1 MLRKSP
7 SQSLVPLAE
16 LGQLLSPAA
25 KHAMVAEGRSLVRNA
40 VLMVQEL
47 GTWVKA
53 KAGDDLPELTTS
65 RVSGP
70 SLPSPFVYSS
80 STLAKFVSWQAL
92 LESFLNAAVEACAD
106 LVASCIAQRAF
117 EACFPRLSY
126 RSVIRQDWKEG
137 QDALL
142 LALVRFLYDK

>member
-1 MLRKSP
+1 
-7 SQSLVPLAE
+7 
-16 LGQLLSPAA
+16 
-25 KHAMVAEGRSLVRNA
+25 
-40 VLMVQEL
+40 MVQEL

-53 KAGDDLPELTTS
+53 KVGDDLPELTTS
-65 RVSGP
+65 HVSRP
-70 SLPSPFVYSS
+70 TPRHSYIQARLW
-80 STLAKFVSWQAL
+80 LKFVSSQAL